1 MSIKIYTMLN
11 YFVKNQL
18 IRKILKIDIIK
29 SSTHFPSNRRLIM
42 SSNLPDNTF
51 AAIDINEYLRSFR
64 IICNSNGHIA
74 YLQDEND
81 IIIAISDGFK
91 QKFDISDEEQIINH
105 TFETQNIPSLVTYK
119 NIALSLSAQ
128 NKLVRESMQKRIY
141 MDAINS
147 EVTADLFIVHKVP
160 IFDSKH
166 NFLCIHA
173 QIRPYS
179 FARLFNIG
187 VMIHGIKGFPT
198 KKEDFMHIELTHTQQ
213 MVLYLYVRNYSYKEV
228 SIWLHCFGYKIS
240 AAMVNKTL
248 DQLKTIFNARDK
260 EALRDMS
267 QKLGYDTA
275 LPAGF
280 IRDGSY
286 DITDDVFDLWVI

>member
-1 MSIKIYTMLN
+1 
-11 YFVKNQL
+11 VAA
-18 IRKILKIDIIK
+18 
-29 SSTHFPSNRRLIM
+29 
-42 SSNLPDNTF
+42 NLPYHAF
-51 AAIDINEYLRSFR
+51 AAIDLNDYLRSFA
-64 IICNSNGHIA
+64 IICNSNQHIA
-74 YLQDEND
+74 YLLDKND
-81 IIIAISDGFK
+81 VIIAISNEFK
-91 QKFDISDEEQIINH
+91 KKFEINDNEQIIH
-105 TFETQNIPSLVTYK
+105 HKFETQNIPSLTAYK
-119 NIALSLSAQ
+119 NIIDLLSAQ

-141 MDAINS
+141 MDVINS
-147 EVTADLFIVHKVP
+147 DITADLFIVHKIP
-160 IFDSKH
+160 IFDAEH

-179 FARLFNIG
+179 FARLANIG
-187 VMIHGIKGFPT
+187 AMVHGIKGFPT
-198 KKEDFMHIELTHTQQ
+198 RKEDFMHIELTHTQQ

-228 SIWLHCFGYKIS
+228 SIWLHCFGFKVS

-248 DQLKTIFNARDK
+248 AQLKTLFNVRDK

-286 DITDDVFDLWVI
+286 DVTDDIFDLWVI

>member
-1 MSIKIYTMLN
+1 MQANLLIKNNTSI
-11 YFVKNQL
+11 
-18 IRKILKIDIIK
+18 
-29 SSTHFPSNRRLIM
+29 
-42 SSNLPDNTF
+42 NLTD
-51 AAIDINEYLRSFR
+51 YLRSFA
-64 IICNSNGHIA
+64 IICNSNQHIA
-74 YLQDEND
+74 YLLDEND
-81 IIIAISDGFK
+81 MIIAISNEFK
-91 QKFDISDEEQIINH
+91 KKFEISDDSQIIHHKLEN
-105 TFETQNIPSLVTYK
+105 QNIPSLEAYK
-119 NIALSLSAQ
+119 NIAELLCAQ
-128 NKLVRESMQKRIY
+128 NKLVRESHQKRIY
-141 MDAINS
+141 MDVINS
-147 EVTADLFIVHKVP
+147 AITADLFIVHKMP
-160 IFDSKH
+160 IFDFEH

-187 VMIHGIKGFPT
+187 AMIHGIKGFPT
-198 KKEDFMHIELTHTQQ
+198 RKEDFMHIELTHTQQ
-213 MVLYLYVRNYSYKEV
+213 MVLYLYIRNYSYKEV
-228 SIWLHCFGYKIS
+228 SIWLHCFGFKIS

-286 DITDDVFDLWVI
+286 DVTDDIFDLWVI